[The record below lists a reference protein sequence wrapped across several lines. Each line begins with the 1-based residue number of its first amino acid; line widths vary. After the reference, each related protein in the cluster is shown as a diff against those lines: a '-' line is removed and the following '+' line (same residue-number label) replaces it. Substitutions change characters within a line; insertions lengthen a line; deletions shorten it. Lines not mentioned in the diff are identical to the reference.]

1 MIFAKKKKKL
11 LYSWPKAELR
21 SCFPEGMKGI
31 LPVTRNR
38 QNKCVRLVSIGILF
52 STCFHC
58 AFRRMH
64 IFLSFPLT
72 VEFVEFLLAL
82 FRKIINLPPL
92 PPPTHLC
99 LQHRS
104 GNELVNVPL
113 LPQLFK
119 AKPPRLVKALPAPTQ
134 LWKDECYCAQHQ
146 QVLRVGRLRFNYC
159 VESRVTTKATFT
171 CPPWTSLEMAVNR
184 RLELR

>member
-31 LPVTRNR
+31 LPVTLNR
-38 QNKCVRLVSIGILF
+38 QNKCVRLVSIRILF

-92 PPPTHLC
+92 PPPP
-99 LQHRS
+99 S
-104 GNELVNVPL
+104 YPSVP
-113 LPQLFK
+113 
-119 AKPPRLVKALPAPTQ
+119 PAPLRQWAGQRSLVAAVVSGQAT
-134 LWKDECYCAQHQ
+134 KISESFASPYPAVKGR
-146 QVLRVGRLRFNYC
+146 VLLRPASAGF
-159 VESRVTTKATFT
+159 ESRKIAF
-171 CPPWTSLEMAVNR
+171 
-184 RLELR
+184 